1 MRIEVVPHDRKWAE
15 KYQAESRRL
24 RAILGDNVVSIHH
37 IGSTAIPGILA
48 KPIIDILVEVRDL
61 SLVDAFNEKMTL
73 RGYLPKGEYGIPGRR
88 YFRKGTDTHHT
99 HHVHV
104 FQTGDP
110 NVERH
115 LAFRDYLRTHP
126 LEAQVYSQLKE
137 SLALRFHDDPESYM
151 DGKDEFIRKIDDK
164 AKTWK
169 RENAPNTRLKRGT
182 PRNDRASV
190 GEGERRIR
198 L

>member
-1 MRIEVVPHDRKWAE
+1 MRIEVVPHDRRWAKE
-15 KYQAESRRL
+15 FQIESRRL
-24 RAILGDNVVSIHH
+24 EAIFGDNLISIHH

-61 SLVDAFNEKMTL
+61 SLVDAINEEMIL
-73 RGYLPKGEYGIPGRR
+73 RGYSPKGEFGIPGRR

-126 LEAQVYSQLKE
+126 LEAQAYSRLKA
-137 SLALRFHDDPESYM
+137 SLALRFHDDPDSYM
-151 DGKDEFIRKIDDK
+151 DGKDGFMKKTEKK
-164 AKTWK
+164 AIAWK
-169 RENAPNTRLKRGT
+169 RRSSEHRHRTGDSSS
-182 PRNDRASV
+182 DRASR
-190 GEGERRIR
+190 GESRRR
-198 L
+198 RTRT